1 MQQELL
7 SIVVP
12 VYNGEEYIGR
22 CLDSLIHQTY
32 KQIEIIVVNDGSTD
46 ATEKIC
52 TDYARNDNRVKL
64 FNQENSGVAKTR
76 KNGANAATGNYI
88 AFVDADDY
96 VDLDMYETLMPYTQ
110 DADLVTSGYH
120 QGSADVYDV
129 IPEGLY
135 KNEEEREYLYGNMI
149 HSFEKENRGLTPYI
163 WNKIFMT
170 DIANEVFA
178 EINEGIFIGEDSE
191 FVYRYALKSASC
203 YVVHSCKYHYIVR
216 EGSAVNSVN
225 RNYLKCVNDLYNS
238 LEPVFSNS
246 EYRDV
251 LIPQLEWWISDFLSC
266 AGKFLGFKNQANKIE
281 YILPYMNMLD
291 NKKVII
297 YGAGL
302 IGQNYYYQCKK
313 YQSMDIVAW
322 VDKKWEVYQE
332 KGYMVEPVS
341 KINEIE
347 YDYVLIAVK
356 KKELFEEIKNELVA
370 DGVLEEKLLWK
381 KPVSTIVFRDGE

>member
-12 VYNGEEYIGR
+12 VYNGEEYIVR
-22 CLDSLIHQTY
+22 CLDSLVHQTY

-52 TDYARNDNRVKL
+52 KEYAQKDNRVKL
-64 FNQENSGVAKTR
+64 VNQENCGVARTR
-76 KNGANAATGNYI
+76 KNGANVATGKYI

-96 VDLDMYETLMPYTQ
+96 IDLDMYETLMPYTQ
-110 DADLVTSGYH
+110 YADLVTSGYH
-120 QGSADVYDV
+120 QGSVDVYDI

-135 KNEEEREYLYGNMI
+135 KDEGKRKYLYENMI

-163 WNKIFMT
+163 WNKIFST
-170 DIANEVFA
+170 DIANKVFA

-191 FVYRYALKSASC
+191 FVYRYALKSTSC

-251 LIPQLEWWISDFLSC
+251 LIPQLEWWISDFLSYT
-266 AGKFLGFKNQANKIE
+266 GKFLGFKQQVNRIE
-281 YILPYMNMLD
+281 YIFPFINMLD
-291 NKKVII
+291 DKKVII

-302 IGQNYYYQCKK
+302 IGQNYYYQRQKNE
-313 YQSMDIVAW
+313 SMDIVAW
-322 VDKKWEVYQE
+322 IDKKWEVYQE
-332 KGYMVEPVS
+332 KGYEVESIS
-341 KINEIE
+341 KIDQID
-347 YDYVLIAVK
+347 YDYIIVAVK
-356 KKELFEEIKNELVA
+356 RKGLFEEIRKELIIV
-370 DGVLEEKLLWK
+370 GVPENKILWK
-381 KPVSTIVFRDGE
+381 EPITTSFCR